1 MFSVQE
7 KQKLAAIIE
16 SALLDLHHPEMP
28 DENPTFMLRVEGKEG
43 WSWAEIKPNWT
54 FSEANPPGLNPWNE
68 VAREAMGDK

>member
-16 SALLDLHHPEMP
+16 SALLDLRHPEMP
-28 DENPTFMLRVEGKEG
+28 SEKPSFSLSVYGKED

-54 FSEANPPGLNPWNE
+54 FSADNPPVINPWNE
-68 VAREAMGDK
+68 VARETLGDK